1 MRKFIITKILSI
13 TIIFTTCMSCNDLDL
28 VPLNQLSEAV
38 FYKTETD
45 FDGAIYASYS
55 QTQQYW
61 ETFMGGD
68 RLAWYRIALAPDD
81 DAFIQH
87 PSALPY
93 DSHIFQ
99 GNAASETALKNI
111 FITTYKGI
119 HRANLV
125 LKMLQKE
132 DVELSDAKK
141 SVFEAEAKFLRGF
154 FHFQA
159 AKLWGNAPIVTDVIG
174 DFDKL
179 AVPNSDPTA
188 LLDAVIA
195 DFEAAF
201 NGLPTKAEWGDAK
214 LGRASK
220 WAAKAFVGKANVWKK
235 DWAAA
240 IAAFQA
246 VESSGAF
253 KLMDNFDDV
262 FAWDMQNNDES
273 IFEIQAASNSD
284 NNFWVIDDN
293 HPEHFKASQGMLRPF
308 HFDPSWRAAGNDV
321 QCSGSQWTNEYYAA
335 TPEIVNMYEPGDKR
349 LAVTLYSE
357 GDDYVGVGCNGAPMG
372 ALKYSLDWMH
382 DGANGTN
389 IKKYRGPRNAV
400 AANHSP
406 NGGVDFNN
414 HRWYRYG
421 GMLLLYAEALIQS
434 GNAAGGLDIINN
446 KIRARAGLG
455 ATTEAN
461 ALKALMDERRRELA
475 FEFHRMFDVQR
486 WEIGSQ
492 VFDNFDSRLRY
503 FPFSQIDI
511 DKSGGVLGQSPSW

>member
-13 TIIFTTCMSCNDLDL
+13 TILFATCFSCNDLDL
-28 VPLNQLSEAV
+28 APLNQLSEVA
-38 FYKTETD
+38 FYKTEAD

-61 ETFMGGD
+61 ETFMGLD
-68 RLAWYRIALAPDD
+68 RLAWYRLFLAPDD
-81 DAFIQH
+81 DTFIQH
-87 PSALPY
+87 PAALPY
-93 DSHIFQ
+93 DDHIFQ
-99 GNAASETALKNI
+99 GNPSSETALKLT

-125 LKMLQKE
+125 LKMLQNE
-132 DVELSDAKK
+132 DVDMSDAKK
-141 SVFEAEAKFLRGF
+141 AIFEAEARFLRGF

-159 AKLWGNAPIVTDVIG
+159 AKIWGNAPIVTEVIG

-195 DFEAAF
+195 DFEAAY

-214 LGRASK
+214 LGRATK
-220 WAAKAFVGKANVWKK
+220 WAAKAYVGKANVWKK

-240 IAAFQA
+240 IAAFEA

-262 FAWDMQNNDES
+262 FAYDMENNAES

-284 NNFWVIDDN
+284 NNFWVLDDN
-293 HPEHFKASQGMLRPF
+293 HPEHAKASQGMLRPN
-308 HFDPSWRAAGNDV
+308 HFDASWRVSGDKV
-321 QCSGSQWTNEYYAA
+321 GCSGSQWTNEYYAA
-335 TPEIVNMYEPGDKR
+335 TPEIIAMYEPGDKR
-349 LAVTLYSE
+349 LPVTLYSE
-357 GDDYVGVGCNGAPMG
+357 GDDYIGIDCGGNPTST
-372 ALKYSLDWMH
+372 LKYSSDMMH
-382 DGANGTN
+382 TTYGTN

-400 AANHSP
+400 SANHSP
-406 NGGVDFNN
+406 NGMVDFNN

-421 GMLLLYAEALIQS
+421 GMLLLHAEALIQS
-434 GNAAGGLDIINN
+434 GNTAAGLDIINN

-461 ALKALMDERRRELA
+461 ALQALIDERRRELA
-475 FEFHRMFDVQR
+475 FEFHRMFDIMR

-492 VFDNFDSRLRY
+492 VFDNFDTRLRY
-503 FPFSQIDI
+503 FPISQADI
-511 DKSGGVLGQSPSW
+511 DKSGGVLGQSPTW

>member
-1 MRKFIITKILSI
+1 MRKFIINKILSI
-13 TIIFTTCMSCNDLDL
+13 TIIFTTLSCNDLEL
-28 VPLNQLSEAV
+28 VPLNQLSESV
-38 FYKTETD
+38 FYKTEAD

-61 ETFMGGD
+61 ESFLGAD
-68 RLAWYRIALAPDD
+68 RIAWNRLFLAPDD

-93 DSHIFQ
+93 DSHQFQ
-99 GNAASETALKNI
+99 GNASSETALKHT

-132 DVELSDAKK
+132 GTELTDAQKTI
-141 SVFEAEAKFLRGF
+141 FEAEAKFLRGF

-159 AKLWGNAPIVTDVIG
+159 AKIWGNAPIVAEVIA
-174 DFDKL
+174 DFDNL
-179 AVPNSDPTA
+179 SVPNSDPSA

-201 NGLPTKAEWGDAK
+201 SGLPTKAEWGDAK
-214 LGRASK
+214 LGRATK
-220 WAAKAFVGKANVWKK
+220 WAAKAYAGKANVWKK
-235 DWAAA
+235 DWPAA
-240 IAAFQA
+240 IAAFEA
-246 VESSGAF
+246 VEASGAF
-253 KLMDNFDDV
+253 KLMDNFEDV

-284 NNFWVIDDN
+284 NNFWVLDDN
-293 HPEHFKASQGMLRPF
+293 HPEHPKASQGMLRPF
-308 HFDPSWRAAGNDV
+308 HFDPSWRQNGDTV

-335 TPEIVNMYEPGDKR
+335 TPEIINMYEPGDER

-357 GDDYVGVGCNGAPMG
+357 GDDFVGIGCNGAP
-372 ALKYSLDWMH
+372 LPQLTYSTSWMH

-414 HRWYRYG
+414 HRWFRYG
-421 GMLLLYAEALIQS
+421 GMLLLHAEALIQS
-434 GNAAGGLDIINN
+434 GNTAGGLDIINN
-446 KIRARAGLG
+446 RIRARAGLG
-455 ATTEAN
+455 ATTETDPLQ
-461 ALKALMDERRRELA
+461 ALIDERRRELA
-475 FEFHRMFDVQR
+475 FEFHRMFDIMR
-486 WEIGSQ
+486 WDIGSQ
-492 VFDNFDSRLRY
+492 VFNNFDSRLRY
-503 FPFSQIDI
+503 FPYSQADI
-511 DKSGGVLGQSPSW
+511 DKGNGVLNQSPSW